1 MEKLS
6 KEAEQILTERFGKDT
21 LISLAT
27 AEDNIPYVRTV
38 NGFYENGV
46 FYIITYKLSNKMRHI
61 EKNPVIAISGE
72 WFTAHGMAV
81 DLGYFGDSGNAEI
94 AKKLRTAFREWID
107 NGHNDFGDINTRILC
122 VRLTDGV
129 LFSHGTRFD
138 IDFSK

>member
-6 KEAEQILTERFGKDT
+6 KVTEQILIERFGKDT
-21 LISLAT
+21 LIALAT

-38 NGFYENGV
+38 NAYYEGGA
-46 FYIITYKLSNKMRHI
+46 FYIITHSLSNKMRHI
-61 EKNPVIAISGE
+61 EKNPIAAIAGD
-72 WFTAHGMAV
+72 WFTAHGEAV
-81 DLGYFGDSGNAEI
+81 DLGYFGEPEKEEI
-94 AKKLRTAFREWID
+94 AEKLRDAFLAWIN
-107 NGHNDFGDINTRILC
+107 NGHNDFNDTNTRILF